1 MKPILRR
8 GSKKGKGR
16 KLWSACVSPVGS
28 FFCYTLPRMPRVL
41 SSSFV
46 RSLFFV
52 IGGSI
57 GAGMFGLP
65 ALFAQS
71 GRLWGSVLYWA
82 VVGVVLLIH
91 MAYAELQAKAGSKH
105 DLAGIAKRS
114 LGKRGWVI
122 AMVVYP
128 ISVYGAVLVYLL
140 LGAQFLAA
148 LSHMLGGP
156 TSPFIWQTLLWIFFA
171 WGAHKGVKG
180 VAKFERPITVFLVLG
195 LLSATIAAA
204 LSGKV
209 PVFLEGPPSFSVAA
223 FIGVVFF
230 SAITLPLIAEVMAFD
245 GRKSIIGRHS
255 LVIGTLAAA
264 LLKWLFALSFMGVAI
279 GGRIEVMGLMQALPV
294 GLRWLLPLV
303 GFLAISGS
311 AVSVLDSLRIV
322 YRDEFSFRPSSAWLL
337 AVLPPLALVQ
347 VSQGALLPLMT
358 FLGSFVAATN
368 ALLVCIV
375 ALVERTRLIGR
386 LPRVMMYLAIGL
398 CLFTIAH
405 TFIL

>member
-1 MKPILRR
+1 MPVYRLCI
-8 GSKKGKGR
+8 
-16 KLWSACVSPVGS
+16 ACGLI
-28 FFCYTLPRMPRVL
+28 FCYTLPRMPRVL

-71 GRLWGSVLYWA
+71 GRVWGSILYWA

-91 MAYAELQAKAGSKH
+91 MAYAELQAQAGSKH

-114 LGKRGWVI
+114 LGKWGWAI

-148 LSHMLGGP
+148 LSGMVGGP
-156 TSPFIWQTLLWIFFA
+156 TSAFLWQSLLWIFFA
-171 WGAHKGVKG
+171 WGAHNGVKG
-180 VAKFERPITVFLVLG
+180 VAKFERPITVFLVIG
-195 LLSATIAAA
+195 LVTATISAA
-204 LSGKV
+204 LSGSG
-209 PVFLEGPPSFSVAA
+209 PVMPHAESSFSGAA

-245 GRKSIIGRHS
+245 GRKSIIGRRS
-255 LVIGTLAAA
+255 LIIGTLCVA
-264 LLKWLFALSFMGVAI
+264 LLKWLFALSFMGGAL

-294 GLRWLLPLV
+294 GLRWLLPLI
-303 GFLAISGS
+303 GFLAISGA
-311 AVSVLDSLRIV
+311 AVSVLDSLRRV
-322 YRDEFSFRPSSAWLL
+322 YRDEFLFRPSHAWLL
-337 AVLPPLALVQ
+337 TVLPPLALVQ
-347 VSQGALLPLMT
+347 VSHGALLPLMT

-368 ALLVCIV
+368 ALLVCV
-375 ALVERTRLIGR
+375 AALVERTRLIGR